1 MGRCVM
7 ARMKRLIVEDDL
19 PENITIRI
27 TDDPKLQK
35 DYSNLKREYG
45 KRFNYQDVCKEAI
58 RRLIRDFKEDIDL
71 VNEDI
76 ATVKGK
82 INILESRIN
91 TSREDLAILQKE
103 LNDLEEWK
111 EVILSKSGKGEDLK
125 MRVINAVTRIRKIY
139 SDGDQ
144 PSKNV
149 LQKYSQETHL
159 LPATLRR
166 LGEAYYLGTIS
177 RKDLESLTVESIP
190 ELDKMEEFT
199 KANLGKIALSRH
211 QTTFHEHH

>member
-1 MGRCVM
+1 M

-58 RRLIRDFKEDIDL
+58 RRLIRDFKEEIDI

-159 LPATLRR
+159 LPATLSR

-177 RKDLESLTVESIP
+177 RKDLESLSVESIP

-199 KANLGKIALSRH
+199 KANLGKKDTIKT
-211 QTTFHEHH
+211 QNYP